1 VHPDRPPPDAGSVPQ
16 RADAVAP
23 GPEVLDDLARRIEA
37 LRQQLAAFEKT
48 LAAATAPLRPK
59 PRLRWLRGGLWRS
72 R

>member
-1 VHPDRPPPDAGSVPQ
+1 VRPDRPQPDSAASPQ
-16 RADAVAP
+16 RADTPAP
-23 GPEVLDDLARRIEA
+23 VPEALDDLARRIEA

-48 LAAATAPLRPK
+48 LAAATAPLRPR